1 MALAPGGAVAVHR
14 EGRCVCRSFGSA
26 WLCLQEA
33 AVGALLVVDVVFEC
47 GARGC
52 ATPLGPARG
61 PVARHGSNS
70 LSTRLDMQLQDTAHS
85 VKTQFKTRCCGSILA
100 APLLTGFGGQQWGQV
115 LVRTS

>member
-1 MALAPGGAVAVHR
+1 MHR

-33 AVGALLVVDVVFEC
+33 PVGALPVVDGVFER

-52 ATPLGPARG
+52 ATPLAPARG
-61 PVARHGSNS
+61 PRCK
-70 LSTRLDMQLQDTAHS
+70 TR
-85 VKTQFKTRCCGSILA
+85 FKTRCCGSILA
-100 APLLTGFGGQQWGQV
+100 APLLTGVGGQQWGQV